1 MIVPHWGGHGLPVP
15 LFFDGICLSAVGPE
29 ASHPPED
36 SQELQLECSRWEGV
50 WYTSTRQ
57 SAFLADTCS
66 LGGVLF
72 QCTSEFQQELVTV
85 FQEST
90 ICQRLD
96 AVHCAGTS
104 GLLGLQGVWAC
115 DGTMYV
121 CRRKAYH

>member
-1 MIVPHWGGHGLPVP
+1 MTVPRQDSHGLPFP
-15 LFFDGICLSAVGPE
+15 LFFGSTYLSAFGPR
-29 ASHPPED
+29 ASHPQED

-72 QCTSEFQQELVTV
+72 QCTSGFQWELATV
-85 FQEST
+85 LREST

-104 GLLGLQGVWAC
+104 GLQGVWTC
-115 DGTMYV
+115 DGTTYE